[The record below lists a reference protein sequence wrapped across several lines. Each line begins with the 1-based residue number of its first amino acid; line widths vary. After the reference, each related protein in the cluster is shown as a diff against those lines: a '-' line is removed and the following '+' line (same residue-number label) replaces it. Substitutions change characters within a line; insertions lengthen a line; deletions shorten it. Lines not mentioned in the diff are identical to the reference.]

1 MLVVCRL
8 FLGRKERKAT
18 GGRARIAKRDW
29 RTFGTDH
36 GKWFTVGYA
45 RNYEAI
51 RGNGGG
57 RLGGRRAPLR
67 SRFSLLSLTLS
78 VSLFCFPHPPTAP
91 PAAPPSP
98 SRPRVAVAVASKL
111 GQSLVAVASRFGDS
125 KEGSFL
131 FLLISFFPR
140 PPPRLRPNSFHVSFP
155 FASSPLS
162 FSITLPRH
170 LLFPFP
176 FFRSRGAVFSRVRTR
191 TQISALAEPRIV
203 TRRGATSGFCF
214 WIFVLCSA
222 ESFQVIRTTSFL
234 SAKRL
239 TARPEEIW
247 SVEDFRGRNR
257 RIETANFTRLPAKRF
272 PRTPRLVPVV

>member
-140 PPPRLRPNSFHVSFP
+140 PPV
-155 FASSPLS
+155 FAQTRSTFLFLSPV
-162 FSITLPRH
+162 
-170 LLFPFP
+170 LLFLSLLLCLVIFS
-176 FFRSRGAVFSRVRTR
+176 FRFLSSVREAPFSRAFARER
-191 TQISALAEPRIV
+191 KYPRWQS
-203 TRRGATSGFCF
+203 R
-214 WIFVLCSA
+214 
-222 ESFQVIRTTSFL
+222 ES
-234 SAKRL
+234 
-239 TARPEEIW
+239 
-247 SVEDFRGRNR
+247 
-257 RIETANFTRLPAKRF
+257 
-272 PRTPRLVPVV
+272 